1 MSRSSFNQVKQTLKQ
16 TKFTINTQPKKS
28 LSQSLL
34 KLRARRNQSL
44 QRQRWKLWIK
54 IHLNTHHFEVFII
67 IKISHGFCLFYPRIP
82 NHYHITK
89 KILPTLGKDS
99 LWMWTMCPSCS
110 IEMLQDTC
118 WYTLSTS
125 DAIVMYSF
133 SSWNVPTVTLSW

>member
-54 IHLNTHHFEVFII
+54 IHLNLGFHKKEFKLIKSNMKVHLNEIWSLSKFKIKVRQWFKKMSQLSLRWLILALI
-67 IKISHGFCLFYPRIP
+67 RKWVSDLKLIKIYLQLTNSQYCLQFWRLNP
-82 NHYHITK
+82 
-89 KILPTLGKDS
+89 
-99 LWMWTMCPSCS
+99 
-110 IEMLQDTC
+110 
-118 WYTLSTS
+118 
-125 DAIVMYSF
+125 F
-133 SSWNVPTVTLSW
+133 